1 MREFQSK
8 NGHIVTLKEVAHA
21 ADVSVSTV
29 SRALSGTGLVNSK
42 TEARIQ
48 RTAEK
53 LGYRTN
59 TLARG
64 LATRSSRLIGLVLH
78 NLVNASF
85 NTIADMAQARL
96 RHFNYQMIL
105 CISGDDPEVEAS
117 FIDTLFDHRIDG
129 LLITPTGKNR
139 AKLEE
144 LSNAGVPLVTIMRH
158 QPGLISDAVLPDDMD
173 GAYKGT
179 SHLISRGHRRIGLIV
194 GPQETTS
201 GRERLAGYLR
211 ALSENGVDVNA
222 DLIRQVPY
230 KPEYG
235 RMAGEDLLNLAAAPS
250 AIFAANHEGSFG
262 VMQAVA
268 DRKLHIPD
276 DISLLCYEDAP
287 WYRWNRPGISVVNVG
302 AESMATLAVD
312 RLVEHLSAKN
322 NPTFSHQF
330 GQEFRI
336 GANLE
341 HRDSIASQSATK
353 KYVGGGSQ
361 APLQDDRRGAR
372 GHRSVAGGPVL

>member
-1 MREFQSK
+1 MVRELRSK
-8 NGHIVTLKEVAHA
+8 NGGIVTLKEVARA

-29 SRALSGTGLVNSK
+29 SRALSGTGLVNGK
-42 TEARIQ
+42 TEARILK
-48 RTAEK
+48 TAEK

-85 NTIADMAQARL
+85 NMIAEMAQARL

-105 CISGDDPEVEAS
+105 CISDDDPEAEAS

-129 LLITPTGKNR
+129 LLITPTGKNG

-144 LSNAGVPLVTIMRH
+144 LRKAGIPLVTMMRH
-158 QPGLISDAVLPDDMD
+158 QPGLVSDAVLPDDMD

-179 SHLISRGHRRIGLIV
+179 SYLISRGHQRIGLIV
-194 GPQETTS
+194 GLEETTS

-211 ALSENGVDVNA
+211 ALRENGIEVNA
-222 DLIRQVPY
+222 DLIRKVPY

-235 RMAGEDLLNLAAAPS
+235 RKAGEELFKSAEPPS

-262 VMQAVA
+262 VMQALA
-268 DRKLHIPD
+268 DHKLHIPD

-312 RLVEHLSAKN
+312 RLVEHLRVKDD
-322 NPTFSHQF
+322 PTLPHQF

-341 HRDSIASQSATK
+341 HRDSIASHAATGALGRCRCSGAKSA
-353 KYVGGGSQ
+353 
-361 APLQDDRRGAR
+361 GA
-372 GHRSVAGGPVL
+372 

>member
-1 MREFQSK
+1 MRELQNK
-8 NGHIVTLKEVAHA
+8 NGRIVTLKEVAHA
-21 ADVSVSTV
+21 AEVSVSTV

-48 RTAEK
+48 KAAEK
-53 LGYRTN
+53 LGYRKN

-85 NTIADMAQARL
+85 NVIAEMAQARL

-105 CISGDDPEVEAS
+105 CVSGDDPEVEAS

-129 LLITPTGKNR
+129 LLITPTGKNG

-144 LSNAGVPLVTIMRH
+144 LRNAGVPLVTIMRH
-158 QPGLISDAVLPDDMD
+158 QPDLISDAVLPDDMD

-179 SHLISRGHRRIGLIV
+179 GYLISQGHRRIGLIV

-211 ALSENGVDVNA
+211 ALRENGIDVNA

-235 RMAGEDLLNLAAAPS
+235 RRAGEELLNSAELPS

-262 VMQAVA
+262 VMQALA
-268 DRKLHIPD
+268 DRKLHIPN

-312 RLVEHLSAKN
+312 RLVEHLGVRN
-322 NPTFSHQF
+322 HPTIPHQV

-341 HRDSIASQSATK
+341 LRESIASQSATK
-353 KYVGGGSQ
+353 RHGMYRYSSS
-361 APLQDDRRGAR
+361 A
-372 GHRSVAGGPVL
+372 